1 MQTQPQSTISPAED
15 LQARLTPSDR
25 SVRLAEAMLAAEPAA
40 SYAVI
45 PMAFPRK
52 TRGLWFTGQ
61 EVHTVEGVALL
72 VSENRVDR
80 ETLPDGR
87 WARDRA
93 EDLALARLRHLGEAG
108 TTGYA
113 YLYRDGYK
121 TVHEGMLRAD

>member
-45 PMAFPRK
+45 PMAFP
-52 TRGLWFTGQ
+52 
-61 EVHTVEGVALL
+61 
-72 VSENRVDR
+72 R